1 MKAIRQSHSAVPR
14 SDMAEQWGT
23 HPGEQM
29 GKARPYPESIHPGRV
44 GKGANSPSES
54 PGWVTAG
61 ANSRG
66 VALRNDNFTAL
77 VISEGLGFA
86 GN

>member
-1 MKAIRQSHSAVPR
+1 
-14 SDMAEQWGT
+14 MAEQWGT

-29 GKARPYPESIHPGRV
+29 LCLPQAEGKPDRIQNVFIPGRV

-61 ANSRG
+61 ASSRG
-66 VALRNDNFTAL
+66 VALRNDNITAL
-77 VISEGLGFA
+77 MISEGLGFA
-86 GN
+86 